1 MFKKTINSNDH
12 LVILA
17 FGLVN
22 NHFSAKWSVIIVNFV
37 LREPDYGQ
45 DQREKLLKQKLFQEV
60 DPQIK
65 QMILSRGNQ
74 KPFDKML
81 EIAQEITDDL
91 DAKR

>member
-1 MFKKTINSNDH
+1 M
-12 LVILA
+12 
-17 FGLVN
+17 
-22 NHFSAKWSVIIVNFV
+22 
-37 LREPDYGQ
+37 REPDYGQ

-65 QMILSRGNQ
+65 QMILSRANQ